1 MAERPT
7 VADRIGG
14 RWALSFRAWVFI
26 GSFTLFAVPLSI
38 PVAEGTRARAVALL
52 IGAILALVLGAAM
65 LIADRTVLRD
75 RRERTVPVRTVVIVD
90 CLFGLVHSVTSV
102 ALLTVFGF
110 PETATLPAGR
120 IGFSVAMAPVLL
132 IALSLIFD
140 DIARYGRERDALLG
154 RLLALREQSA
164 DRSGLTESIQ
174 AAVQAEVRVATDPIL
189 ADLTSAPANLT
200 TADRLAMAERLEEV
214 AMQELRPLSQRLH
227 AASEVAPA
235 SEPYVRQ
242 AIWRIFRN
250 QRVEPW
256 LASIVGGSF
265 FLLFNAVRY
274 DMQLGIAQFIA
285 QTGLM
290 YATLGPLAAID
301 ARRRREGRTFP
312 ALPIGIV
319 LIGLLTGIKGL
330 IVQLV
335 ILDDADVPSVVL
347 ASLWAPLV
355 VIAVSFTVG
364 ALRQRRDGLED
375 LVFEVDERT
384 LDAII
389 ANRELV
395 RVSRELA
402 QHVHGTLQST
412 LLATAFAIESATRV
426 NDTAAFERAVEEARI
441 ALQTAPRL
449 AAVEV
454 DIDAEVARRLALWE
468 GFLDVDADVRIEDPL
483 PSSVVRDVGRALE
496 EGISNARKHGR
507 ASRIAV
513 RITRDG
519 EDVLLQVTDDG
530 SGPTGGLPGMGSRVL
545 DEIAPGAWTL
555 QPGPDGGTVLTAR
568 FAVAAP

>member
-1 MAERPT
+1 MAEAPT

-38 PVAEGTRARAVALL
+38 PVAEGTRARLVAFA

-65 LIADRTVLRD
+65 LVADRTVLRR
-75 RRERTVPVRTVVIVD
+75 RRERPVPVRTVVVVD
-90 CLFGLVHSVTSV
+90 VLFGLIHSVTSV
-102 ALLTVFGF
+102 ALLTAFDF

-120 IGFSVAMAPVLL
+120 ILFSVLMAPVML
-132 IALSLIFD
+132 IAMSLIFD

-189 ADLTSAPANLT
+189 ADLTAAPANLT
-200 TADRLAMAERLEEV
+200 PADRLAMAERLEQV

-227 AASEVAPA
+227 AASEVAPV

-242 AIWRIFRN
+242 AVWTIFRT
-250 QRVEPW
+250 QRLEPW
-256 LASIVGGSF
+256 LASLVGGVF

-274 DMQLGIAQFIA
+274 DLQLGVAQFVA

-290 YATLGPLAAID
+290 YATLGPLAALD
-301 ARRRREGRTFP
+301 ERRRREGRHFP
-312 ALPIGIV
+312 ALPLGIV
-319 LIGLLTGIKGL
+319 LVGLLTGIKGL
-330 IVQLV
+330 IVQFA
-335 ILDDADVPSVVL
+335 ILGDADVPAVVL

-364 ALRQRRDGLED
+364 ALRQRRDGLAD

-412 LLATAFAIESATRV
+412 LLATAFAVESATRT
-426 NDTAAFERAVEEARI
+426 NDTAAFERAVDEARI
-441 ALQTAPRL
+441 ALQTTPEL
-449 AAVEV
+449 AAAET
-454 DIDAEVARRLALWE
+454 DLDAEVARRLALWE
-468 GFLDVDADVRIEDPL
+468 GFLDIEDDVHVDGPL
-483 PSSVVRDVGRALE
+483 PPSVVRDIGRALE

-513 RITRDG
+513 RVTRDG
-519 EDVLLQVTDDG
+519 DGVLLEVADDG
-530 SGPTGGLPGMGSRVL
+530 TGSAGGLPGMGSRIL
-545 DEIAPGAWTL
+545 DEIAPGGWTL
-555 QPGPDGGTVLTAR
+555 EPRPAGGAVLTVR
-568 FAVAAP
+568 LAVAD

>member
-38 PVAEGTRARAVALL
+38 PVAEGTRARLVALV
-52 IGAILALVLGAAM
+52 IGAVLALVLGAAM
-65 LIADRTVLRD
+65 LVADRTVLRH
-75 RRERTVPVRTVVIVD
+75 RRERPVPVRTVVVVD
-90 CLFGLVHSVTSV
+90 MLFGLIHSVTSV
-102 ALLTVFGF
+102 ALLTAFDF
-110 PETATLPAGR
+110 PEAATLPAGR
-120 IGFSVAMAPVLL
+120 IAFSVLMAPVML

-140 DIARYGRERDALLG
+140 DVARYGRERDALLG

-189 ADLTSAPANLT
+189 ADLTTAPANLT
-200 TADRLAMAERLEEV
+200 ADDRLAMAERLEQV

-242 AIWRIFRN
+242 AVWTIFRT
-250 QRVEPW
+250 QRLEPW
-256 LASIVGGSF
+256 LASLVGGAF

-274 DMQLGIAQFIA
+274 DLQLGIAQFVA

-290 YATLGPLAAID
+290 YATLGPLAALD
-301 ARRRREGRTFP
+301 ARRRREGRHFP
-312 ALPIGIV
+312 ALPIGILLV
-319 LIGLLTGIKGL
+319 GLLTGIKGL
-330 IVQLV
+330 VVQFA
-335 ILDDADVPSVVL
+335 ILGDADVPAVVL

-364 ALRQRRDGLED
+364 ALRQHRDGLAD
-375 LVFEVDERT
+375 LAFEVDERT

-412 LLATAFAIESATRV
+412 LLATAFAIESATRT
-426 NDTAAFERAVEEARI
+426 NDTAAFERAVDEARI
-441 ALQTAPRL
+441 ALQTAPQL
-449 AAVEV
+449 APVAH
-454 DIDAEVARRLALWE
+454 DLDAEVARRLALWD
-468 GFLDVDADVRIEDPL
+468 GFLEISADVRVDGAL
-483 PSSVVRDVGRALE
+483 PPSVVRDVGRALE

-513 RITRDG
+513 TVARDADDLRL
-519 EDVLLQVTDDG
+519 EVADDG
-530 SGPTGGLPGMGSRVL
+530 SGVSGGAPGMGSRVL
-545 DEIAPGAWTL
+545 DEIAPGSWTL
-555 QPGPDGGTVLTAR
+555 RPGSAGGAVLTVR
-568 FAVAAP
+568 LAVAD